1 MDPMADMFDGE
12 TALRVGKVKL
22 GEELEGER
30 EAVTSARDGTLV
42 SASLC
47 QQWPLLSGNW
57 LFAHPCTTDIMARL
71 RVRVV
76 DHTT

>member
-12 TALRVGKVKL
+12 MALRVGKVEL

-47 QQWPLLSGNW
+47 QQRPLLSGN
-57 LFAHPCTTDIMARL
+57 CTPLHDG
-71 RVRVV
+71 
-76 DHTT
+76 HHG